1 MAPGGRK
8 GSSEAVPGT
17 VTKLP
22 PIPEGL
28 KPDSE
33 QPFARPPFL
42 TLSLLGAKV
51 QKRALNRRQLP
62 ASSKA
67 GTVYVSSSTPLV
79 SAVKRV
85 RKQLEAGGS
94 SRRGGGTHKNAS
106 LHSRVEALKRA
117 AGDDDDDDDDDAASA
132 AVVTVLGAGKAVE
145 KALQV
150 ASFLAQ
156 QPDCRVEVRTRTA
169 GTVDDVIVAED
180 DGEDETRVRKMS
192 CLEVSVTLK

>member
-1 MAPGGRK
+1 M
-8 GSSEAVPGT
+8 
-17 VTKLP
+17 
-22 PIPEGL
+22 
-28 KPDSE
+28 
-33 QPFARPPFL
+33 
-42 TLSLLGAKV
+42 
-51 QKRALNRRQLP
+51 
-62 ASSKA
+62 
-67 GTVYVSSSTPLV
+67 

-94 SRRGGGTHKNAS
+94 SRHGGSGGPVHKNAS
-106 LHSRVEALKRA
+106 LHSRVEALKRGG
-117 AGDDDDDDDDDAASA
+117 GDGDDAASA

-169 GTVDDVIVAED
+169 GTVDDVVVAED
-180 DGEDETRVRKMS
+180 DGEDESRVRKMS